1 MATGPKSSVNA
12 ASRAEWARRSVAWKR
27 TAKES
32 ESASA
37 GYDQMLIEAAGISPG
52 RTVLDIAAGMGDP
65 TIAIAEH
72 LGAAGLV
79 VAADQSPDMLAG
91 GQQRAEAKGLA
102 NIRFVAADMAQ
113 LPFPR
118 AMFDAATCRYGLM
131 FPPDR
136 VAAAAEIRHVLRPGA
151 KAAFQVWGPYEENT
165 IFATVRKTV
174 LAFFGESG
182 GDEPP
187 VRHVFAVAGLLAATL
202 EEAGF
207 ADVVERPV
215 TMSDVVPADESV
227 WRNRL
232 ERSYADRIDPLDDA
246 GRTALERALAEAFE
260 PLREGDGY
268 RVTTH
273 AKLGIGT
280 VT

>member
-1 MATGPKSSVNA
+1 MVETDPKSSGA

-27 TAKES
+27 TAKDS
-32 ESASA
+32 NSA
-37 GYDQMLIEAAGISPG
+37 GYDQMLIEAAGIAPG

-72 LGAAGLV
+72 LGAGGLV
-79 VAADQSPDMLAG
+79 VAADQSPAMLAG
-91 GQQRAEAKGLA
+91 GRQRVEAKAIA
-102 NIRFVAADMAQ
+102 NVRFVTADMAQ

-136 VAAAAEIRHVLRPGA
+136 VTAAAEIRDVLRPGA
-151 KAAFQVWGPYEENT
+151 KAAFIVWGPYEENT

-174 LAFFGESG
+174 LAFFSESG

-187 VRHVFAVAGLLAATL
+187 VRHVFAVAGTLAATL
-202 EEAGF
+202 ENAGF
-207 ADVVERPV
+207 VDVVERPI
-215 TMSDVVPADESV
+215 TKSDVVPADESV

-232 ERSYADRIDPLDDA
+232 ERSYADRIDNLDNVSRA
-246 GRTALERALAEAFE
+246 ALERALAEAFE
-260 PLREGDGY
+260 PFREDDSY

-273 AKLGIGT
+273 EKLGIGR
-280 VT
+280 V